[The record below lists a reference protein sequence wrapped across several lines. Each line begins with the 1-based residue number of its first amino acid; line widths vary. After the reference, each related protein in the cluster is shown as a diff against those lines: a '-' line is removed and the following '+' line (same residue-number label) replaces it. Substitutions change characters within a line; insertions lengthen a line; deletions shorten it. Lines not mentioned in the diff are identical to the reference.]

1 LFITANAATKNF
13 KVDLNSS
20 AHVELRCVRQDLL
33 GTFPPFKP
41 NKTAERDV
49 VRPDLESF
57 LLAIKICQDERLP
70 LGGSDASV
78 LQAQPAQW
86 FLP

>member
-1 LFITANAATKNF
+1 MLDPARRVRGDRAPSVFLRVEPNG
-13 KVDLNSS
+13 VDEDVGIKADHIS
-20 AHVELRCVRQDLL
+20 A
-33 GTFPPFKP
+33 
-41 NKTAERDV
+41 
-49 VRPDLESF
+49 
-57 LLAIKICQDERLP
+57 AIKICQDERLP